1 MDVDFMISETMEV
14 RSLNDEES
22 NYIHTR
28 FQTLRPK
35 LVFVKSFE
43 EAANAVDE
51 MFEAIRPDAEDSGE
65 DSGDDDERE
74 QREEE
79 DGMDGSEP
87 VGPRS
92 V

>member
-1 MDVDFMISETMEV
+1 MISETMEV
-14 RSLNDEES
+14 RSLYYEES
-22 NYIHTR
+22 NDIHNR
-28 FQTLRPK
+28 IQTLRPK

-74 QREEE
+74 QQEEE

-87 VGPRS
+87 VGP
-92 V
+92 

>member
-14 RSLNDEES
+14 RSLYHDES
-22 NYIHTR
+22 NDIHDR
-28 FQTLRPK
+28 IQTLRPK

-65 DSGDDDERE
+65 DSGDDDERG
-74 QREEE
+74 QHEEE
-79 DGMDGSEP
+79 DGMDASEP
-87 VGPRS
+87 VG